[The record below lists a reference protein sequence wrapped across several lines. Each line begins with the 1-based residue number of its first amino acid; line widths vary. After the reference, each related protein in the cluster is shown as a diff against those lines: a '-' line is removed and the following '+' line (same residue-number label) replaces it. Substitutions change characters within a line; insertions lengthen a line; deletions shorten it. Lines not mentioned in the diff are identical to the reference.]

1 MRSGLFEFNRGL
13 VYIQIFERMK
23 FSFNTFLF
31 EMHSPK
37 IKNKKGKN
45 CFQLVKLL
53 SKVVACMDKHLCQ
66 RKWDDI
72 NEDINEMA

>member
-1 MRSGLFEFNRGL
+1 MNALWTNQGEMRSGLFEFNRGL

-37 IKNKKGKN
+37 KK
-45 CFQLVKLL
+45 
-53 SKVVACMDKHLCQ
+53 
-66 RKWDDI
+66 
-72 NEDINEMA
+72 E